1 MKLEIQSA
9 MGDRDRGGPVAG
21 QHANAGHASVG
32 LQGGEWRLILYTFDM
47 LREDSATRWNRP
59 GLPFDLFD
67 SLDEA
72 RHAVLAV
79 RRDLASSPDETWFPL
94 DIERIEIGKIVGP
107 KFLRLAHEGLA
118 PFIQSCE
125 VVETIA

>member
-1 MKLEIQSA
+1 M
-9 MGDRDRGGPVAG
+9 
-21 QHANAGHASVG
+21 
-32 LQGGEWRLILYTFDM
+32 ILYTFDM
-47 LREDSATRWNRP
+47 LREDPATRWNRP

-72 RHAVLAV
+72 KRAVFAI
-79 RRDLASSPDETWFPL
+79 RRDMASSTDEIWFPV
-94 DIERIEIGKIVGP
+94 DIERIAIEKIVGP

-125 VVETIA
+125 VIETIA